1 MSKLTS
7 VNQLRPRHFMEFIA
21 VSQYRFHQM
30 YGKIA
35 PSVDLLWPKD
45 CFDNDFLKSK
55 YVYGLGWDDE
65 DVVRFVNEGIISITG
80 PDGGTVDTQGE

>member
-1 MSKLTS
+1 
-7 VNQLRPRHFMEFIA
+7 MEFIA

-45 CFDNDFLKSK
+45 CFESDNLKEK
-55 YVYGLGWDDE
+55 YVYGLGWGDE
-65 DVVRFVNEGIISITG
+65 DVVKFVNEGIINITG
-80 PDGGTVDTQGE
+80 PEGDNIDTQNE